1 MIHLVEL
8 CECVCLHD
16 NLKTIADIY
25 FLLGSYRDWRKKSQM
40 NVHAKVI
47 NRSIQGFELFCCS

>member
-25 FLLGSYRDWRKKSQM
+25 FLLVVTEIGEKNLR
-40 NVHAKVI
+40 
-47 NRSIQGFELFCCS
+47 